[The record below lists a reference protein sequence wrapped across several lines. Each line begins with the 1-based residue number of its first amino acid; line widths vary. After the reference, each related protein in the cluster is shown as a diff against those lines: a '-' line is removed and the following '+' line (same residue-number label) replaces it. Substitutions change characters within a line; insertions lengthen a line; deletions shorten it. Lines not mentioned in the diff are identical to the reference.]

1 MANQVESQA
10 LPDLPRRSSLFGC
23 IDKNKEREMS
33 GDLSY
38 SNCAFYVLLE
48 NKGFCTIKI
57 DFFVSFFSFYL
68 TCMNLETHKKF

>member
-23 IDKNKEREMS
+23 IDRNKEREMS

-48 NKGFCTIKI
+48 NKGFLHNK
-57 DFFVSFFSFYL
+57 DRFFCFFYFVLLDLHESRDS
-68 TCMNLETHKKF
+68 